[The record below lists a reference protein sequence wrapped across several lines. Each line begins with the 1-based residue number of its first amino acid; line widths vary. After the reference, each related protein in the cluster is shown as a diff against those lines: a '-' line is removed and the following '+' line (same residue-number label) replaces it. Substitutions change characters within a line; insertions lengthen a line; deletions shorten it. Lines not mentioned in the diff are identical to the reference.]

1 MAQPQIESFTVSDDG
16 LTITLKYDQILY
28 GKTTYNSANNPSI
41 ITDSDYS
48 QVIFFQSRPTLEEF
62 YEGFDTV
69 VYYNPKDF
77 YLESALPINGPA
89 ASNLVTKLT
98 TNFQVTDLTNAEGEA
113 PINVTD
119 LVLDTSSTPAYIPN
133 LSIDILS
140 TFDKKERKQASRD
153 KILCVYNT
161 AAVSG
166 ILDEPLIDAY
176 FDEYGITNHI
186 KVGVDF
192 SDASNVDERWWTGW
206 GASVLEMVYANG
218 IEQVCCGPMCPGNI
232 SHGGTADIRDVADTS
247 TALGMIKNIGVQL
260 EREGRTDL
268 LNTRILNSIISF
280 DTTGKE
286 PPSDGYPL
294 DYYWSANL
302 EPGEQAT
309 RLKLSYIDGAF
320 KADINGLDL
329 ATFGGQYGVYA
340 NVSVPGLNYNSYEPS
355 KIPWAYTVK
364 PVQNRT
370 NRMPCWRIGYYP
382 LGNVAIPTTAIIRQ
396 MVRNSK
402 AASLPTEQNKK
413 EKVLL
418 TNTYYTTQSLY
429 SASDTVF
436 LSHLWESLGY
446 TKNVFGYA
454 NIPYL
459 ISDLTNAPGKV
470 VGDTGLT
477 KYEYQASP
485 SPSGTIDFTMD
496 LDVTPQANDATNVY
510 LDSDW
515 MQQWGNVGE
524 GVAVRAKTTGTT
536 FPIEADIILDQV
548 RNVSSGLY
556 NGELRDAFVVKPGG
570 IRFAPTSN
578 GHRFNVYDLANGA
591 SAAFGSWY
599 EPFARAVVHQP
610 QMIAELLRGHTIA
623 SANMFTND
631 HFARGGSIWGDGL
644 LQPYYEQAQG
654 NEMNNVKFQL
664 TATKSYV
671 TYGGSVPAVTN
682 GGTGHAVGDIIT
694 LNGGV
699 TGSGVRVKVE
709 SLGASDAV
717 ATYSWVSGG
726 SGWANSE
733 VATQSNTSGSGT
745 TLVFTMPSNF
755 TTFADPV
762 GYGFFSEPL
771 TSDVGNSN
779 ILYNNAGMEFAFS
792 QFSPAIPDV
801 HAIIG
806 VPTANGFVAPAG
818 FHIWAEGE
826 LDENPYGGNLTLFVN
841 GTGYPILQEYFDNN
855 SVTWEKGD
863 TPNVTAGYSR
873 LIWKQTGV
881 TDPLPVTILEGDNI
895 GLSLAVPDAGE
906 GSPVER
912 NIITHNT
919 ISKG

>member
-28 GKTTYNSANNPSI
+28 GKTTYVNEPLI
-41 ITDSDYS
+41 VTDSDYS
-48 QVIFFQSRPTLEEF
+48 NVIFSRSRPTSEEF
-62 YEGFDTV
+62 YEGFDTI
-69 VYYNPKDF
+69 VYFNPKDF
-77 YLESALPINGPA
+77 YVENRLPLKGPA

-140 TFDKKERKQASRD
+140 TFDKKTRKQASRD

-232 SHGGTADIRDVADTS
+232 SHGGTALSADVADTS

-268 LNTRILNSIISF
+268 LNSSVSASITSW
-280 DTTGKE
+280 DTTGRE
-286 PPSDGYPL
+286 YPR
-294 DYYWSANL
+294 DTYANQYYSSANL
-302 EPGEQAT
+302 GPGGQGSQ
-309 RLKLSYIDGAF
+309 LGLSYIDGAF

-329 ATFGGQYGVYA
+329 ATFGGQYGGYA
-340 NVSVPGLNYNSYEPS
+340 SVSVPGLSYNSYES
-355 KIPWAYTVK
+355 SEIPWGNLAN
-364 PVQNRT
+364 PFQNRT

-382 LGNVAIPTTAIIRQ
+382 LGNVADPTTAIIRQ

-418 TNTYYTTQSLY
+418 TNTYYST
-429 SASDTVF
+429 SALKSATDTVF

-485 SPSGTIDFTMD
+485 SASGTIDFTMD
-496 LDVTPQANDATNVY
+496 LDITPQANDATNVY

-515 MQQWGNVGE
+515 MQQWGDVGE
-524 GVAVRAKTTGTT
+524 GIAVRAKTTGTT

-556 NGELRDAFVVKPGG
+556 NGELRDAFVVKAGG
-570 IRFAPTSN
+570 IRFAPTSH
-578 GHRFNVYDLANGA
+578 GHKFNVYDLANGA

-599 EPFARAVVHQP
+599 EPGALAVSHQP
-610 QMIAELLRGHTIA
+610 QMIADLLRGHTIA
-623 SANMFTND
+623 SANMLSNNY
-631 HFARGGSIWGDGL
+631 FANGGSIWGDGL

-664 TATKSYV
+664 TATVSYV
-671 TYGGSVPAVTN
+671 TYTASVPAVTN

-694 LNGGV
+694 LNGGNI
-699 TGSGVRVKVE
+699 GSGVRVKVE

-726 SGWANSE
+726 SGWVDSE

-755 TTFADPV
+755 TTFANPV
-762 GYGFFSEPL
+762 GFGFFSEPL
-771 TSDVGNSN
+771 TSDAGVSN

-801 HAIIG
+801 HAILG
-806 VPTANGFVAPAG
+806 VPTPNGFNAPAG
-818 FHIWAEGE
+818 FHAWVEG
-826 LDENPYGGNLTLFVN
+826 DFSENPYGGNLTLFVN

-855 SVTWEKGD
+855 SVTWEGSGGG
-863 TPNVTAGYSR
+863 VTAGYSR

-895 GLSLAVPDAGE
+895 GLSLAVPDASA